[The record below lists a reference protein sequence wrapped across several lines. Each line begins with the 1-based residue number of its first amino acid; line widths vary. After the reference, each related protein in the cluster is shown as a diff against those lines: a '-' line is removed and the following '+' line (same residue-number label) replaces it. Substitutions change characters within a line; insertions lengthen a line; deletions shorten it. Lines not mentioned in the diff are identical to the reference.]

1 MKEKELKVL
10 KEFYEINPDA
20 PYYPTGSTLLD
31 EVAGGGLGLGLPGGK
46 FINLCGDTSSGK
58 CLRNAYIVTSCG
70 MQYINDYGK
79 DFPYGYT
86 LHDEALTLDN
96 SKSVK
101 ADYFYKE
108 KVDHTIKVTT
118 KGFNTVEGTD
128 NHLIGIWTK
137 NGIRMT
143 KLEDVKV
150 GDVIVTVPS
159 TEMYGPYQKLPPTDC
174 SGLANNAKVDFTMPE
189 VVDEKFARFLG
200 YLVADGNVNDTG
212 VVVSSSHEYVSEF
225 IHTYLSSFGFHVG
238 NTGLTHK
245 VSSVYFAQYVRE
257 LLGNP
262 EAFTARYKFIPK
274 CILQSPKSV
283 QVSFLQALIDCDS
296 SVDTRGG
303 TIRSLEY
310 ITASEKLMTEVRLM
324 LLNMGIPVSI
334 YPKNGAKAGD
344 VHYDHMYYRVVIS
357 AEYLEKY
364 FALMGSNKYDLT
376 MTVNKPKG
384 DATNRLPFIKDII
397 GATVDYIRKQI
408 HWKPNGMCDLG
419 RAPHLKHIYLKD
431 TYFSLAAFVEKYAS
445 LEKYF
450 PEEYPLAFFTDLM
463 KKRYCFDTIVS
474 VDRIDKETDVYDFC
488 VPDGHLFWANG
499 MINHNTALAWFTIAA
514 NHYYCK
520 AKGITFKW
528 MYDDAEH
535 GSTFDVEAIYGI
547 ADYESHIVHSASV
560 EQYHSNMYQF
570 LNSLK
575 DGEMGIYVLDSL
587 DPLKTDSDVDA
598 VEEDLDKMAKGKD
611 SKRGSFDMA
620 KQKYMSS
627 RFFPQMTTLLNEK
640 NALGIIVSQVRYNVS
655 GMGAKFIVGGG
666 KAAEHYYNTRL
677 MVQKQKAIQVTS
689 EGESRDIGIG
699 MRIQLMKNKCPRP
712 NRECQLDVYFTQGVD
727 DVGSCVDY
735 LYQLKTD
742 TGQTSKGKAL
752 EWDGEVFKTRDALI
766 KHIYANSLV
775 KELRKRTIERWE
787 RLEDIAKERAH
798 DKLPGQQWE
807 W

>member
-58 CLRNAYIVTSCG
+58 
-70 MQYINDYGK
+70 
-79 DFPYGYT
+79 
-86 LHDEALTLDN
+86 
-96 SKSVK
+96 
-101 ADYFYKE
+101 
-108 KVDHTIKVTT
+108 
-118 KGFNTVEGTD
+118 
-128 NHLIGIWTK
+128 
-137 NGIRMT
+137 
-143 KLEDVKV
+143 
-150 GDVIVTVPS
+150 
-159 TEMYGPYQKLPPTDC
+159 
-174 SGLANNAKVDFTMPE
+174 
-189 VVDEKFARFLG
+189 
-200 YLVADGNVNDTG
+200 
-212 VVVSSSHEYVSEF
+212 
-225 IHTYLSSFGFHVG
+225 
-238 NTGLTHK
+238 
-245 VSSVYFAQYVRE
+245 
-257 LLGNP
+257 
-262 EAFTARYKFIPK
+262 
-274 CILQSPKSV
+274 
-283 QVSFLQALIDCDS
+283 
-296 SVDTRGG
+296 
-303 TIRSLEY
+303 
-310 ITASEKLMTEVRLM
+310 
-324 LLNMGIPVSI
+324 
-334 YPKNGAKAGD
+334 
-344 VHYDHMYYRVVIS
+344 
-357 AEYLEKY
+357 
-364 FALMGSNKYDLT
+364 
-376 MTVNKPKG
+376 
-384 DATNRLPFIKDII
+384 
-397 GATVDYIRKQI
+397 
-408 HWKPNGMCDLG
+408 
-419 RAPHLKHIYLKD
+419 
-431 TYFSLAAFVEKYAS
+431 
-445 LEKYF
+445 
-450 PEEYPLAFFTDLM
+450 
-463 KKRYCFDTIVS
+463 
-474 VDRIDKETDVYDFC
+474 
-488 VPDGHLFWANG
+488 
-499 MINHNTALAWFTIAA
+499 TALAWFTIAA

-520 AKGITFKW
+520 AKGILFKW

-598 VEEDLDKMAKGKD
+598 VEKDLDKMAEGKD
-611 SKRGSFDMA
+611 AKRGSFDMA

-766 KHIYANSLV
+766 KHIYAKSLV
-775 KELRKRTIERWE
+775 KELRKRTIDRWE
-787 RLEDIAKERAH
+787 RLEDIAKERAR